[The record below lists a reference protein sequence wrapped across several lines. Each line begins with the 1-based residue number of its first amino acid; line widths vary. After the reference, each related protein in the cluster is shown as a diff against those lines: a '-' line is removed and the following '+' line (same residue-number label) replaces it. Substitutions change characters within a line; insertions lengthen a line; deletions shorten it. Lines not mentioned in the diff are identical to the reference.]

1 MLALWQSAL
10 VRGWMA
16 VSAAK
21 TGKAAIRA
29 IPKAKIEAINF
40 NGMFTDQLSSW
51 ALINS
56 DRINL

>member
-40 NGMFTDQLSSW
+40 MACSPISS
-51 ALINS
+51 AVGP
-56 DRINL
+56 